1 MIELTKLNG
10 APISVNPDLI
20 RTVTSTPDTLVTFTD
35 GETLMVRES
44 VSEVSTRFLSFKRKL
59 AGPPDFENVST
70 SESPKWT

>member
-10 APISVNPDLI
+10 TSISVNPDLI

-44 VSEVSTRFLSFKRKL
+44 VKDVSAKFMRFKRSL
-59 AGPPDFENVST
+59 AAGPEFQ
-70 SESPKWT
+70 ESPTWT